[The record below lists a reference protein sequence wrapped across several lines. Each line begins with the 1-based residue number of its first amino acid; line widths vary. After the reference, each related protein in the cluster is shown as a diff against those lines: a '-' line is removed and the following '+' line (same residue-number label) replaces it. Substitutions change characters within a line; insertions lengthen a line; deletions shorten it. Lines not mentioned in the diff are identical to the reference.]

1 MIMMTAFLSA
11 SHPLVWRRWRLTLLL
26 RSVTGKLVE
35 MDFILKTWSFLFL
48 LCMWSQT
55 FLPIVFFILLPRWP
69 PTFHLKFIFRFSSDW
84 FCGMRSRHTS
94 TSHPHPPFSH
104 FPQVED
110 HGSRAA
116 EDSGSAKECKEISR
130 EEERPG
136 CWPEDCCQGCT
147 GPHLPCVPGK
157 CSVSTFQNMEV
168 TSMSSV
174 EGRSILS
181 ACSFISPPDL
191 CME

>member
-1 MIMMTAFLSA
+1 MMTAFFLSA
-11 SHPLVWRRWRLTLLL
+11 SHPLVWRRWRLTLVLH
-26 RSVTGKLVE
+26 SVTGKLVE
-35 MDFILKTWSFLFL
+35 MDFILKTRSFLFL
-48 LCMWSQT
+48 LCMWSQKFYQSY
-55 FLPIVFFILLPRWP
+55 FLFFCHDGIHFSFKVHLQVWWLVF
-69 PTFHLKFIFRFSSDW
+69 S
-84 FCGMRSRHTS
+84 GMRSRHTS

-116 EDSGSAKECKEISR
+116 ENSGSAKECKEISR

-147 GPHLPCVPGK
+147 GPHLPCLPGK

-168 TSMSSV
+168 TCMISV

-181 ACSFISPPDL
+181 PYSFISPPNP